1 MIPRPILL
9 VGVTLMLLLNV
20 ANAQKAKLRITSIL
34 DEPYLMR
41 GDDGD
46 EDKFVG
52 FCEDLAE
59 KISEVLDQEH
69 EIHIVKDG
77 KYGARS
83 ESGDWSGMIGE
94 LINNEADMAIAP
106 LTVTELRA
114 RYVDFST
121 PFQDFQLSILVQEPP
136 EEEDES
142 EADYTFLLPFHGY
155 VWAAVAFS
163 LLGLVFVSLIVEWSF
178 KNPETHG
185 EGFITF
191 LRQDSIFRP
200 ESLTGKVIRTV
211 FLVFVVVIIGA
222 YTASLAA
229 QRMADSEPHAASSID
244 SIEELVKEGDE
255 VSYGILANG
264 STEAYFKAS
273 DQPIYNTMLEHMRNK
288 GSMVSTYSEGLEQ
301 VREGDFAFLIES
313 PKAEYFTSK
322 EPCDLISVDEEF
334 GPSRG
339 YAIATPK
346 GSPYSDHV
354 NLAILKLKE
363 DGELEELIEKWWN
376 DGACAGDDDEEEDD
390 GGDIDE
396 DDFDQLNLNEMAGL
410 FYFLFGGLIL
420 IVIVYIIER
429 RATGKSSG

>member
-1 MIPRPILL
+1 MLL
-9 VGVTLMLLLNV
+9 VGVTLMLLLNGAIV
-20 ANAQKAKLRITSIL
+20 QAEKLRITSIL
-34 DEPYLMR
+34 DEPYLMQ

-46 EDKFVG
+46 DDKLKG

-59 KISEVLDQEH
+59 EISKVLQIEH

-77 KYGARS
+77 KYGKLG
-83 ESGDWSGMIGE
+83 ENGEWSGMMGE
-94 LINNEADMAIAP
+94 LIRKEADMAIAP

-114 RYVDFST
+114 RHVDFST
-121 PFQDFQLSILVQEPP
+121 PFQDFQLSILIKEPP

-163 LLGLVFVSLIVEWSF
+163 LLGLVIISLVVEWSF

-200 ESLTGKVIRTV
+200 ESLTGKVIRSV
-211 FLVFVVVIIGA
+211 FLIFVLVIVGA

-244 SIEELVKEGDE
+244 NIEDLVKESDDM
-255 VSYGILANG
+255 SYGIIANG
-264 STEAYFKAS
+264 STAAYFKAA
-273 DQPIYNTMLEHMRNK
+273 DGAIYNTMLEHMESK
-288 GSMVSTYSEGLEQ
+288 DSMVTNYAEGLEK
-301 VREGDFAFLIES
+301 VREGNFAFLVES
-313 PKAEYFTSK
+313 PKAEYVMSK
-322 EPCDLISVDEEF
+322 EPCDLITVDEDF

-346 GSPYSDHV
+346 GSPYTDHV

-363 DGELEELIEKWWN
+363 NGELEELIEKWWN
-376 DGACAGDDDEEEDD
+376 DGACAGEEDEDDDD
-390 GGDIDE
+390 GGEIDE
-396 DDFDQLNLNEMAGL
+396 EDFDQLNLHEMAGL
-410 FYFLFGGLIL
+410 FYFLIAGLII
-420 IVIVYIIER
+420 IVIVWIIER
-429 RATGKSSG
+429 RATGKSSA